1 MKHEPFMRMCT
12 HGFHAVFHGEM
23 AVGGADAIAGCLSQ
37 VTDDLTCTSNE
48 KRLRVP
54 NSEKNS

>member
-37 VTDDLTCTSNE
+37 VSDDLILHVHKISPI
-48 KRLRVP
+48 LAILP
-54 NSEKNS
+54 DD